1 MMDIV
6 YVLVRGGVAK
16 AAALSSTEGI
26 YETREAAQ
34 AAKDKVLNTGKTTTS
49 NMQDWTIYEVPF
61 YFGEKFK
68 LCG

>member
-1 MMDIV
+1 MIGV
-6 YVLVRGGVAK
+6 VHVLMRGGVAL
-16 AAALSSTEGI
+16 AAALGSAEGI

-49 NMQDWTIYEVPF
+49 NMQDWTIFEVPF
-61 YFGEKFK
+61 YFGDKYI